1 MKFGGGQPLRQSGW
15 TTSHSVGMLQS
26 VDGFVF
32 GRSVQGG
39 QSMVSSVM
47 IAPEADRSTPW
58 RTATLAGLANYVD
71 AGSIV
76 AISSSLTLWVDAFGL
91 TPDFVGL
98 IGALGAN
105 AISAG
110 VGALIGGRLCDRF
123 GRKRVFVWDM
133 FFYAFG
139 MSWLVFATQPWML
152 LLGAVLVGLAV
163 GADIP
168 ASWSLIAETAPP
180 DKRGRYG
187 SVAQALWVVG
197 PMVVLLLFIVLL
209 PLELLGARIIF
220 AHLALMG
227 VALALLRSRM
237 VESRLWEE
245 ARATRN
251 AEHIND
257 PGALGSG
264 RIRELLSPQHLRA
277 ILFLVGFYGIWN
289 LFAGTNSFYFQYML
303 TTVAEQTALM
313 SLSLR
318 GALGFVFL
326 TSLYFMFT
334 RLSDRV
340 NQRALVVASSLI
352 QVFAVSLLALFPLTT
367 GLIVAYGLLMAF
379 SSAFG
384 QQPFYQ
390 LWSAEF
396 FPTLLRATAQGLTFA
411 IVRIGLGIWSFAVP
425 MLMATHFKMFIW
437 IMAGFLGL
445 SGLIAWRWAPRH
457 EGKSLEQIQADRAA
471 IAKPS

>member
-1 MKFGGGQPLRQSGW
+1 M
-15 TTSHSVGMLQS
+15 
-26 VDGFVF
+26 
-32 GRSVQGG
+32 
-39 QSMVSSVM
+39 SSVV
-47 IAPEADRSTPW
+47 IASEADRDTNTPW
-58 RTATLAGLANYVD
+58 KTATLAGLANYVD

-110 VGALIGGRLCDRF
+110 IGALIGGRLCDRF

-139 MSWLVFATQPWML
+139 MSWIVFATQPWML

-237 VESRLWEE
+237 VESPLWEE
-245 ARATRN
+245 ARAKANRD
-251 AEHIND
+251 AERTDN
-257 PGALGSG
+257 PNALGRG

-303 TTVAEQTALM
+303 TTVADQTALM

-367 GLIVAYGLLMAF
+367 GMIVTYGLLMAF

-425 MLMATHFKMFIW
+425 MLMATHFKLFIW
-437 IMAGFLGL
+437 IMAGFLSL

-457 EGKSLEQIQADRAA
+457 EGKSLEQIQADRAVV
-471 IAKPS
+471 AKPS